1 MIVIMKPHCTR
12 DQMDHVVHMLDE
24 MGCQH
29 WIIEGSE
36 QNVVEVLGP
45 RGRLDRDRLA
55 AAPMVERVLDRADPI
70 RAAGRVPGD
79 ETREIPLGTS
89 GTVGGRQI
97 AVIAGPCSGE
107 GKSALDH
114 VYNNIL
120 AEHKSKDEERRRI
133 LQRPQLR
140 RPWPSWGRKGGRKR
154 NGRGRSRKRRKRRRR
169 RPDWR

>member
-45 RGRLDRDRLA
+45 RGRLDRDRLT

-79 ETREIPLGTS
+79 QTREIPLGTS

-97 AVIAGPCSGE
+97 AVIAGPCSVE
-107 GKSALDH
+107 GKS
-114 VYNNIL
+114 
-120 AEHKSKDEERRRI
+120 
-133 LQRPQLR
+133 QLMEIAAAVR
-140 RPWPSWGRKGGRKR
+140 RPVVRRCGAVPSSPGPRPIRSRGWGRRAW
-154 NGRGRSRKRRKRRRR
+154 SCSPLPRKRRV
-169 RPDWR
+169 WRLSPR